1 MALWLAG
8 RYLGG
13 QATQQEQRFDA
24 PVKILI
30 NCRLVEAEH
39 DSRNCIAAK
48 VWLTYAKGSCLETIE
63 VVDPL

>member
-1 MALWLAG
+1 
-8 RYLGG
+8 
-13 QATQQEQRFDA
+13 
-24 PVKILI
+24 VKILI